1 MHIHVRVHRWVLWW
15 FYVGIVLGAIA
26 LINILV
32 RDDLSRTQERFIL
45 IIGALHW
52 LLGGIVCYGYG
63 GVRIEQPH
71 HAATSGDMSA
81 SVRKGWIQKEW
92 HPASDFLLPG
102 NRKSILPP
110 KY

>member
-1 MHIHVRVHRWVLWW
+1 MHIHVRVHHWVLWW
-15 FYVGIVLGAIA
+15 FYVGVILGGIA

-52 LLGGIVCYGYG
+52 LVGGIICYGYG
-63 GVRIEQPH
+63 GVRIQ
-71 HAATSGDMSA
+71 AAQTSAGNDITSA
-81 SVRKGWIQKEW
+81 GALQTKPVTEW
-92 HPASDFLLPG
+92 HAASDFLLPG
-102 NRKSILPP
+102 NRQSLLPP